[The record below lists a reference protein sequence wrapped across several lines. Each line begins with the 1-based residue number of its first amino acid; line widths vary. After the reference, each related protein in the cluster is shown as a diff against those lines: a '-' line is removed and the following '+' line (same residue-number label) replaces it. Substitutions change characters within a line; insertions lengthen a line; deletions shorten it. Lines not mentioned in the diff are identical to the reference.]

1 MRADDQRETA
11 QTTFDVR
18 GRVVRVQSESG
29 HELRFRW
36 SDEDRCQRRSS
47 ISSNL
52 AAFAGWSCAM
62 ASTRP
67 RTGGD
72 GEQGEPLSRGDCLEV
87 GAHPSIGVGGDEGHV
102 ADVNADSLFEAAVL
116 ALRAFKASGWTEGIG
131 PATRVHVEVRVT
143 TTCHIVSIGQIQRWT
158 EGAAVSPSERLKRD
172 RLKAILREAGVA

>member
-1 MRADDQRETA
+1 
-11 QTTFDVR
+11 VVGR
-18 GRVVRVQSESG
+18 GS
-29 HELRFRW
+29 LP
-36 SDEDRCQRRSS
+36 RRSS

-116 ALRAFKASGWTEGIG
+116 ALRAFKVLGWTEGIG
-131 PATRVHVEVRVT
+131 PATRVEVVRARHDDTSHCEHRADPAVDGG
-143 TTCHIVSIGQIQRWT
+143 CGGQ
-158 EGAAVSPSERLKRD
+158 SL
-172 RLKAILREAGVA
+172 